1 MKTRPAERSRLV
13 PHTINGKTEMV
24 LEKYTVDLPIPPR
37 DWDRTVLTAVTAAAG
52 LLVTVAV
59 IWSTASI
66 GDLLARV
73 TIAPAAYAAAV
84 AFDLAWILC
93 MAVEW
98 LARYDP
104 KRATLP
110 RNMGHGALLIA
121 MAAVGA
127 HGWLAGQAVIGII
140 GAVVSGIVK
149 TLWTVVLRHHAKP
162 LDDKTQQWVDKQRAE
177 AGGELAM
184 VAINRELT
192 RARGQVA
199 AEQEALAEPARE
211 AIEGAPAGAV
221 PELPPPSTELRGAA
235 GTPIEDLSSL
245 RGMHGPI
252 VYFLGNG
259 SRVKIGTTRNLT
271 GRLSA
276 LCLRF
281 DNLLCA
287 FHGGHDIE
295 SRFHRMFAD
304 YRIGGSEWFD
314 IDGTL
319 ADFIASQTDDAPGDA
334 AVASGDT
341 SDDAHD
347 AGGDAP
353 QASASPTPLPP
364 RPAGGSK

>member
-1 MKTRPAERSRLV
+1 VKTRTVERTRLV

-24 LEKYTVDLPIPPR
+24 LERYTLDLPVPPR

-73 TIAPAAYAAAV
+73 TIAPAAYAAAI

-199 AEQEALAEPARE
+199 AEEEALRIDPDADPDQS
-211 AIEGAPAGAV
+211 GPD
-221 PELPPPSTELRGAA
+221 PESGSGNPLPS
-235 GTPIEDLSSL
+235 
-245 RGMHGPI
+245 
-252 VYFLGNG
+252 
-259 SRVKIGTTRNLT
+259 LT
-271 GRLSA
+271 GRMNVKDAVRTAKDSGITDPDA
-276 LCLRF
+276 VLRYV
-281 DNLLCA
+281 
-287 FHGGHDIE
+287 H
-295 SRFHRMFAD
+295 
-304 YRIGGSEWFD
+304 
-314 IDGTL
+314 
-319 ADFIASQTDDAPGDA
+319 Q
-334 AVASGDT
+334 VA
-341 SDDAHD
+341 D
-347 AGGDAP
+347 AGAKLSTVERYLR
-353 QASASPTPLPP
+353 SA
-364 RPAGGSK
+364 

>member
-1 MKTRPAERSRLV
+1 VKTRPAERSRLV

-199 AEQEALAEPARE
+199 AEEEALRIDPDANPDQS
-211 AIEGAPAGAV
+211 G
-221 PELPPPSTELRGAA
+221 S
-235 GTPIEDLSSL
+235 
-245 RGMHGPI
+245 GP
-252 VYFLGNG
+252 
-259 SRVKIGTTRNLT
+259 
-271 GRLSA
+271 
-276 LCLRF
+276 
-281 DNLLCA
+281 D
-287 FHGGHDIE
+287 
-295 SRFHRMFAD
+295 
-304 YRIGGSEWFD
+304 
-314 IDGTL
+314 
-319 ADFIASQTDDAPGDA
+319 
-334 AVASGDT
+334 SG
-341 SDDAHD
+341 
-347 AGGDAP
+347 
-353 QASASPTPLPP
+353 SASPLPTL
-364 RPAGGSK
+364 AGPMTIKDAVQTAKDSGITDPDAVLRYVRAVADANAKPDTVGRYLRSA